1 MKNSRNDIPNDDL
14 HFKVYA
20 WAKRAMDEGI
30 DPKCLQEAMSAVAID
45 IHMQMLGPDIVA
57 DTLRQIADAIQRR
70 EHMKPGAGR

>member
-1 MKNSRNDIPNDDL
+1 MTDHKNELPTDDL

-20 WAKRAMDEGI
+20 WANRAMDEGI

-45 IHMQMLGPDIVA
+45 MHMQMLGPDIVA

-70 EHMKPGAGR
+70 EHMKPGAGQ